1 MEEKEIDLRDYIE
14 VILKRKWLII
24 TIFLVAVIT
33 TAIVSPFMPKTY
45 QTSGVIQIAR
55 VEKPIY
61 SKEEAQ
67 GIILSQE
74 VLGPVLDEFPEAFE
88 ERPLLSE
95 FRKGVKIEDIK
106 DTPYLKIQLQ
116 GEDPRTIQKMANS
129 IVTHFFAYSRP
140 RYKEELSLL
149 KERLGI
155 TEKKI
160 ATAKSDIK
168 DIESRVD
175 YLSGKSSE
183 ISPETMSKII
193 LLGNTLAGLKSNLND
208 YLDEEAGLKQRLIT
222 VKEFK
227 VIDPPEV
234 PERAIKPK
242 KKQMV
247 AISGVLSL
255 MMGIF
260 LAFFLEYW
268 SSSKRVKE

>member
-33 TAIVSPFMPKTY
+33 TAIVSLLMSRTY
-45 QTSGVIQIAR
+45 ETTGVIQIAR
-55 VEKPIY
+55 VKKPIY

-116 GEDPRTIQKMANS
+116 GEDPRTIQKMVNS
-129 IVTHFFAYSRP
+129 IITHFFAYSRP
-140 RYKEELSLL
+140 RYEEELSLL
-149 KERLGI
+149 KERLKI

-160 ATAKSDIK
+160 ATAKSDIR
-168 DIESRVD
+168 DIESRIN
-175 YLSGKSSE
+175 YLSKESSE

-193 LLGNTLAGLKSNLND
+193 LLGNTLAGLKSNLNR
-208 YLDEEAGLKQRLIT
+208 YLDEEAGLKHNLIT

-268 SSSKRVKE
+268 SSPKRVKK